1 MAYRNPW
8 DSVIFGIGH
17 ALSAIEGIEGGKWK

>member
-8 DSVIFGIGH
+8 DSVIFGIRH
-17 ALSAIEGIEGGKWK
+17 ALFAIEGIEGGKWK